1 MSGYKQDCG
10 SFHGV
15 YSWNL
20 QLMEAMEACTS
31 TDSGKIHVRPWKLPL
46 NFISANFRGNVHG
59 SKYSS
64 ADIHRSFNESKLTS
78 MEVNF
83 GCTETSMGASGNV
96 HGTKSKKGK
105 IGTWYAPS
113 VQIRYED
120 APPLTDVVLRP
131 QILVV
136 FCFKDI

>member
-1 MSGYKQDCG
+1 MESTIDG
-10 SFHGV
+10 SNGSLHFHRQWKNPCSSV
-15 YSWNL
+15 
-20 QLMEAMEACTS
+20 EAS
-31 TDSGKIHVRPWKLPL
+31 TKFHFRQFPW
-46 NFISANFRGNVHG
+46 NVHG

>member
-10 SFHGV
+10 SFHGI

-20 QLMEAMEACTS
+20 QLMEAMEAYTS

-64 ADIHRSFNESKLTS
+64 ADIYRSFNESKLTS

-105 IGTWYAPS
+105 N
-113 VQIRYED
+113 RYLVCTFCAD
-120 APPLTDVVLRP
+120 PLRRRPTFDGRCFASPDTGRVL
-131 QILVV
+131 
-136 FCFKDI
+136 F